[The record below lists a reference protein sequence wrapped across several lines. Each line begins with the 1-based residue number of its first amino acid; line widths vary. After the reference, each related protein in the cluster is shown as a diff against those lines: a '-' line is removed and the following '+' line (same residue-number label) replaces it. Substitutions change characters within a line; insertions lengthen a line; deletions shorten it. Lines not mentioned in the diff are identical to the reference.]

1 MVVFDSVWIRETF
14 TKQVRIADVGD
25 FTPVA
30 DISIEE
36 ECGSVGRFDRPSANP
51 EIREI
56 MLTAAEVME
65 QLQDLFFVRIQS
77 DVIFVDEAFIKKA

>member
-14 TKQVRIADVGD
+14 TKQVRITDVGD
-25 FTPVA
+25 LAPVS

-51 EIREI
+51 EIRETV
-56 MLTAAEVME
+56 LTAAEVME

-77 DVIFVDEAFIKKA
+77 DVIFVDEAFIEKA

>member
-25 FTPVA
+25 FTPVT

-36 ECGSVGRFDRPSANP
+36 ERGSVGRFDRPSANP
-51 EIREI
+51 EIRETV
-56 MLTAAEVME
+56 LTAAEVME

-77 DVIFVDEAFIKKA
+77 DVIFVDEAFIEKA